1 MERVVSKSESLQ
13 TALLLVLSLGLAV
26 WGQRVLSDRS
36 LPLDGPFLYGLA
48 VLLFLSVVAR
58 GRDWMALAAP
68 SPAIPRTREK
78 EEVGAVGTR
87 SASLAVAALVL
98 GAATYL
104 FSGGNRFT
112 VLNVSLWLAAIITFI
127 AAFAELPVRS
137 WAVALVDRL
146 RQPAWS
152 IRITW
157 KTVAFLAILLV
168 AIFFRYYQLDRI
180 PAEMTSDHA
189 EKLLDVNDVLHGI
202 HPIFFVRNTGREAV
216 QFYFTALLIR
226 LFDLPVGHLALKIG
240 TSFFG
245 VMAIP
250 FTYLLAKEL
259 YDDEVGLLAA
269 ALLAI
274 SQWHVAITRVGLR
287 FPFTAAFAAPTLY
300 FLVRGFKYNRRN
312 DWLLSGLFLGIGLH
326 TYTSMR
332 VVPALL
338 VLLAGIKLAFDLV
351 SKVGGWRGLR
361 RPTSDIQ
368 PPTSNPQP
376 FEASSLNAGFWA
388 NGLLATAMALIVF
401 LPLGRYMVDNPEV
414 FWFRV
419 LTRSSNLERQL
430 PTNELA
436 VFFDNLKNALLMFN
450 VKGDQVWVNTVPGSP
465 VLDPITGALFVLG
478 MTYVLWRLLRHAD
491 RRSAYLLAGLFMLL
505 MPSVLSIAFPQ
516 ENPSVVRAGGAPVI
530 VMIIASL
537 PLVLAA
543 RRLRET
549 LGGLSRTGITTS
561 SPLPPAGEAQGVG
574 TNSPLSLAAGEL
586 GKWVS
591 AGLVVLVLLAT
602 ARLDYDWYFHT
613 YDVQFRQSAWN
624 TTEMGAVVRAF
635 ATSVGD
641 MQHAYHVAYP
651 YWADTRNIGINAGD
665 PTWDNA
671 ILNINQAQA
680 LVNDPAAKLFLVN
693 PEDQRSITVL
703 QQLFPN
709 GDLRRYQSRTPNKDF
724 LIFFV
729 PKR

>member
-1 MERVVSKSESLQ
+1 
-13 TALLLVLSLGLAV
+13 LVLSLGLAV
-26 WGQRVLSDRS
+26 WGQRVLPDRS
-36 LPLDGPFLYGLA
+36 LPLDGPFFYGLA
-48 VLLFLSVVAR
+48 VLLFLWAVTR
-58 GRDWMALAAP
+58 GRDWMAPP
-68 SPAIPRTREK
+68 SLILPRVRGREG
-78 EEVGAVGTR
+78 VGVAGTYTT
-87 SASLAVAALVL
+87 SLAVAALVL
-98 GAATYL
+98 SAATYL

-112 VLNVSLWLAAIITFI
+112 TLNVSLWLAAIVTFV
-127 AAFAELPVRS
+127 AAFAELYPGRTNDERRAS
-137 WAVALVDRL
+137 LVERL
-146 RQPAWS
+146 LQPAWS
-152 IRITW
+152 IRLTW
-157 KTVAFLAILLV
+157 QAVAFLAVLLV
-168 AIFFRYYQLDRI
+168 AIFFRYYQLDHI

-189 EKLLDVNDVLHGI
+189 EKLLDVNDVLNGL

-240 TSFFG
+240 TGLFG

-300 FLVRGFKYNRRN
+300 FLIRGFKYNRRN

-326 TYTSMR
+326 TYTSLR
-332 VVPALL
+332 VVPLLLALL
-338 VLLAGIKLAFDLV
+338 VGLKLAFDLASSV
-351 SKVGGWRGLR
+351 AGSRLRPFTAFRAGSEAQPEGLKVEGSEPSNL
-361 RPTSDIQ
+361 Q
-368 PPTSNPQP
+368 PSTFQP
-376 FEASSLNAGFWA
+376 STFQPSEASSLSVAFWVNA
-388 NGLLATAMALIVF
+388 LLAAAMALIAF
-401 LPLGRYMVDNPEV
+401 LPLFRYMVDNPQA

-419 LTRSSNLERQL
+419 LTRSSDIETHL
-430 PTNELA
+430 PQNQWA

-450 VKGDQVWVNTVPGSP
+450 VKGDVVWVNTVPSSP
-465 VLDPITGALFVLG
+465 VLDTITGALFVLG
-478 MTYVLWRLLRHAD
+478 MAYVLWRLVRRAD
-491 RRSAYLLAGLFMLL
+491 RRSAYLLAGLLVLFL
-505 MPSVLSIAFPQ
+505 PSVLSLAFPQ
-516 ENPSVVRAGGAPVI
+516 ENPSVVRAGGVPVI
-530 VMIIASL
+530 VMIVASL
-537 PLVLAA
+537 PLALVA
-543 RRLRET
+543 RRLRTT
-549 LGGLSRTGITTS
+549 LS
-561 SPLPPAGEAQGVG
+561 SLGRRVRDPAGAGDAE
-574 TNSPLSLAAGEL
+574 TPSPCHPVTLSPCHL
-586 GKWVS
+586 VS
-591 AGLVVLVLLAT
+591 ALVVLVLLVA
-602 ARLDYDWYFHT
+602 ARLNYQWYFNT
-613 YDVQFRQSAWN
+613 YDVQYRQSAWN

-671 ILNINQAQA
+671 ILDIERARPLA
-680 LVNDPAAKLFLVN
+680 DDPAAKLFVLSV
-693 PEDQRSITVL
+693 EDQRSVAVL